1 MEVMFS
7 GKFRYS
13 YVDYETIQNLGLDDE
28 DAEGM
33 TNYLRKV
40 EDTEIAA
47 YVRGRKD
54 GTAKVSLRSGGNVDV
69 SKIAIKFGGGGHKRA
84 AGYTMIEDIEIE
96 KQKLIDVVE
105 VMLK

>member
-1 MEVMFS
+1 MEVMFD
-7 GKFRYS
+7 GKLRYS
-13 YVDYETIQNLGLDDE
+13 YVDYDTIKNLGLDEE

-40 EDTEIAA
+40 EGTEVAV
-47 YVRGRKD
+47 YVRGKSD
-54 GTAKVSLRSGGNVDV
+54 NTAKVSIRSGGGIDV
-69 SKIAIKFGGGGHKRA
+69 SEIAIKFGGGGHKRA
-84 AGYTMIEDIEIE
+84 AGYTMFGNLEDE